1 MLLFF
6 AQQAKNMGR
15 LAATI
20 AVAGLLLCGALLG
33 LMFAANEASKEGHV
47 DGSVSVDLTGSPVQS
62 KPLQSFGSLLDFPK
76 MDATLLNELDFVSFS
91 VQDGTDTVDMRFRV
105 SAWTRSQST
114 ELTKLV
120 TQDGAKITIQGDGS
134 GASLLLEG
142 QNYAISVPSSQRRN
156 LLGAKSGSRY
166 VLYSSMEAM
175 EEGTTMADTPRRLSF
190 GGALMTSG
198 KRRLGFH
205 GALMASGKGFVVPP

>member
-1 MLLFF
+1 MPLFF

-15 LAATI
+15 LAAAI
-20 AVAGLLLCGALLG
+20 AVVGLLLCGALLG

-91 VQDGTDTVDMRFRV
+91 VQDGRLGFH
-105 SAWTRSQST
+105 
-114 ELTKLV
+114 
-120 TQDGAKITIQGDGS
+120 GALMTS
-134 GASLLLEG
+134 G
-142 QNYAISVPSSQRRN
+142 
-156 LLGAKSGSRY
+156 K
-166 VLYSSMEAM
+166 
-175 EEGTTMADTPRRLSF
+175 RRLSF

-198 KRRLGFH
+198 K
-205 GALMASGKGFVVPP
+205 GFVVPPGQPFCIHTLAVIDRVFSPTGSFTFMAGEGD